1 MIISYN
7 LYQNKKYINYVCIYI
22 YRSCTHIHRI
32 YPNFATCGFGYGSG
46 SQSYV
51 GYIPSQDL
59 VTWRDSNDWEPKD
72 DMDVSETPPQN
83 PRFIM
88 ILPIEMLIFG
98 VYPISVTSTSRMQE
112 NFRCN
117 SYEQRWDWM
126 AGSMAGSTPPVG
138 WCGGFRLAN
147 ILGILM
153 Q

>member
-7 LYQNKKYINYVCIYI
+7 LYQNNKLITCIYI
-22 YRSCTHIHRI
+22 YVQILYIYTH
-32 YPNFATCGFGYGSG
+32 PNFATCGFGYGSG

-59 VTWRDSNDWEPKD
+59 VTWRDSNDWEPED
-72 DMDVSETPPQN
+72 DMDVSETPHQN

-88 ILPIEMLIFG
+88 ILPIEMLIVG

-126 AGSMAGSTPPVG
+126 AGSTPPVG

-153 Q
+153 H